1 MNAQFKSNVR
11 SAKELEMCLHPHTK
25 LETLSYEY
33 PNGEGWY
40 QVLSEVCLVCGEK
53 LNVGG
58 KYGN

>member
-1 MNAQFKSNVR
+1 
-11 SAKELEMCLHPHTK
+11 MCLHPHTK